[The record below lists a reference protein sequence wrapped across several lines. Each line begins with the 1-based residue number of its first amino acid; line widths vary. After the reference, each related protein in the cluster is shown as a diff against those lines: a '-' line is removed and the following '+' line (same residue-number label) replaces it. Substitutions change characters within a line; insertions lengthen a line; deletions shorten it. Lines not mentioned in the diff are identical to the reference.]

1 MGASLISG
9 RFTESGRRADLASVL
24 EQLAHLAAELP
35 EEAAA
40 SALHQYATELTAN
53 TPGPE
58 APKTRENIL
67 RLLRAGPGSLSDQ
80 YFVDDRGRPDA
91 ERSDR
96 FVKLIEMARKRA
108 RRLS

>member
-1 MGASLISG
+1 MISG

-24 EQLAHLAAELP
+24 KQLANLAAELP

-40 SALHQYATELTAN
+40 SALHQYATELAVN
-53 TPGPE
+53 TPGPQVR
-58 APKTRENIL
+58 KTRENVL

-80 YFVDDRGRPDA
+80 YFVDDSGHPDA

-96 FVKLIEMARKRA
+96 FVKLIEIARKRA